1 MPKILIAD
9 DHVVVRRGLR
19 QILSDEFTDLT
30 ALEAADAAST
40 VSQVTQGS
48 WDLILLDL
56 TMPGKDGLELLA
68 EIKRLKPQIPVIIL
82 TVASEKIYAAKAVQQ
97 GASGFINKRDA
108 ADELVTTV
116 RHVLAGRTHFSP
128 DTLKYV
134 AELFSGTTQLEP
146 HARLSPREFAV
157 FQRIAMGRAVKEIA
171 FDMQLSE
178 KTVATYLDRV
188 REKTGLKSHVEIARY
203 ALQKK
208 LVE

>member
-9 DHVVVRRGLR
+9 DHVVVRRGLK
-19 QILSDEFTDLT
+19 QILSDEFPDLT
-30 ALEAADAAST
+30 AVEAMDATST
-40 VSQVTQGS
+40 LALLAEST
-48 WDLILLDL
+48 WDLVLLDL
-56 TMPGKDGLELLA
+56 NMPGMDGLELLS
-68 EIKRLKPQIPVIIL
+68 EIKRTQPSTPVIVL
-82 TVASEKIYAAKAVQQ
+82 TVASESIYAAKAVQQ
-97 GASGFINKRDA
+97 GAAGFINKRDA

-116 RHVLAGRTHFSP
+116 RHVLAGKSHFSAE
-128 DTLKYV
+128 TLKHV
-134 AELFSGTTQLEP
+134 AQLFMGTPQLEP

-157 FQRIAMGRAVKEIA
+157 FQRIALGRAVKEIA
-171 FDMQLSE
+171 YDLQLSE